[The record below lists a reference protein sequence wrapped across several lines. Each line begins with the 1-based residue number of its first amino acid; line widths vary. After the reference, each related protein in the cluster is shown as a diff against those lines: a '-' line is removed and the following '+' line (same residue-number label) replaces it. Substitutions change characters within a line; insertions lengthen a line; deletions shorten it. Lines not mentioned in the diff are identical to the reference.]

1 MAREAARPY
10 SNPLESGEFGW
21 RPVPRFRF
29 LRELV
34 RKKIAMLAIC
44 FIVVFYIVGIFAP
57 WVSTDDPNH
66 QRLTIEDRLAAPS
79 GEHFFG
85 TDAAGRDLF
94 SRVVYS
100 ARTTLLFTLAVIVT
114 GSLLLGLFL
123 GLVAGYRG
131 GQVDA
136 GIMRVGETLSGVP
149 TLLLLL
155 AISAAFRTRLNDVSF
170 WLKDNTFLGD
180 DARAIV
186 PFLIIVLAAL
196 PFAWIGSARI
206 VRSQVLAIR
215 EQEYILAAETI
226 GVSTFRLL
234 VRHVFPGVLPIFLV
248 GLSGAMAGIAGTE
261 IALSYLGLGVDPS
274 TPSFGT
280 LLQNAGGVRTFQE
293 YPHLLLV
300 SGIPFI
306 LFIFAWNLL
315 GDALVDIVEPR
326 TYRR

>member
-1 MAREAARPY
+1 MTSMAT
-10 SNPLESGEFGW
+10 PLEAGDFAG

-34 RKKIAMLAIC
+34 RKKIAMIAIFFLAL
-44 FIVVFYIVGIFAP
+44 FYLAGIFAP
-57 WVSTDDPNH
+57 WVSTDDPNY

-79 GEHFFG
+79 GDHWFG
-85 TDAAGRDLF
+85 TDGAGRDLF

-100 ARTTLLFTLAVIVT
+100 ARTTLLFTLVVILT
-114 GSLLLGLFL
+114 GSLFL
-123 GLVAGYRG
+123 GLGLGLLAGYRG
-131 GQVDA
+131 GWIDA
-136 GIMRVGETLSGVP
+136 GIMRVGEVLSGVP
-149 TLLLLL
+149 TLLLML
-155 AISAAFRTRLNDVSF
+155 AISAAFRTRLNDVGF
-170 WLKDNTFLGD
+170 WLQENTFLGD

-186 PFLIIVLAAL
+186 PFLIIVGAAL

-206 VRSQVLAIR
+206 VRSQVFAIR
-215 EQEYILAAETI
+215 EQEYVLAAETI
-226 GVSTFRLL
+226 GVSTTRLL
-234 VRHVFPGVLPIFLV
+234 LRHVFPGVLPIFLV
-248 GLSGAMAGIAGTE
+248 GVSAGMAGIAGSE

-293 YPHLLLV
+293 FPHMLLV
-300 SGIPFI
+300 SGVPLI
-306 LFIFAWNLL
+306 LFFFSWNLL

>member
-1 MAREAARPY
+1 MSTVVA
-10 SNPLESGEFGW
+10 PLETGDLGT
-21 RPVPRFRF
+21 RPAPRYRF

-34 RKKIAMLAIC
+34 RKKIAMVAILLITIFYLA
-44 FIVVFYIVGIFAP
+44 GILAP
-57 WVSTDDPNH
+57 WVSTSDPNY
-66 QRLTIEDRLAAPS
+66 QRLTIEERLDTPS
-79 GEHFFG
+79 SEHWFG
-85 TDAAGRDLF
+85 TDGAGRDLY

-100 ARTTLLFTLAVIVT
+100 ARTTLIFTLVVILT
-114 GSLLLGLFL
+114 GSLVLGLSL
-123 GLVAGYRG
+123 GLLAGYRG
-131 GQVDA
+131 GYVDA
-136 GIMRVGETLSGVP
+136 AIMRVGEVLSGVP
-149 TLLLLL
+149 TLLLML
-155 AISAAFRTRLNDVSF
+155 AISAAFRTRLNDVAF

-186 PFLIIVLAAL
+186 PFLIIVGAAL

-215 EQEYILAAETI
+215 EQEYVLAAETI
-226 GVSTFRLL
+226 GASTTRLL

-248 GLSGAMAGIAGTE
+248 GISASMAGIAGGE

-280 LLQNAGGVRTFQE
+280 LLGNAGGVRTFQE
-293 YPHLLLV
+293 YPHMLLV
-300 SGIPFI
+300 SGIPII
-306 LFIFAWNLL
+306 LFFFSWNLL

>member
-1 MAREAARPY
+1 MTSMAT
-10 SNPLESGEFGW
+10 PLEAGDFAG

-34 RKKIAMLAIC
+34 RKKIAMTAIFFLAI
-44 FIVVFYIVGIFAP
+44 FYLAGIFAP
-57 WVSTDDPNH
+57 WVSTDDPNY

-79 GEHFFG
+79 GDHWFG
-85 TDAAGRDLF
+85 TDGAGRDLF
-94 SRVVYS
+94 ARVVYS
-100 ARTTLLFTLAVIVT
+100 ARTTLLFTLVVMLT
-114 GSLLLGLFL
+114 GSLFL
-123 GLVAGYRG
+123 GLGLGLLAGYRG
-131 GQVDA
+131 GWIDA
-136 GIMRVGETLSGVP
+136 GIMRVGEVLSGVP
-149 TLLLLL
+149 TLLLML
-155 AISAAFRTRLNDVSF
+155 AISAAFRTRLNDVAF
-170 WLKDNTFLGD
+170 WLQENTFLGD

-186 PFLIIVLAAL
+186 PFLIIVGAAL

-206 VRSQVLAIR
+206 VRSQVFAIR

-226 GVSTFRLL
+226 GVSTARLL

-248 GLSGAMAGIAGTE
+248 GVSAGMAGIAGSE

-293 YPHLLLV
+293 FPHLLLV
-300 SGIPFI
+300 SGVPLV
-306 LFIFAWNLL
+306 LFFFAWNLL

>member
-1 MAREAARPY
+1 MSTVVA
-10 SNPLESGEFGW
+10 PLETGDLGT
-21 RPVPRFRF
+21 RPAHRYRF

-34 RKKIAMLAIC
+34 GKKIAMISIFLITIFYLA
-44 FIVVFYIVGIFAP
+44 GIFAP
-57 WVSTDDPNH
+57 WVSTSDPNY
-66 QRLTIEDRLAAPS
+66 QRLTIEDRLDSPS
-79 GEHFFG
+79 GEHWFG

-100 ARTTLLFTLAVIVT
+100 ARTTLLFTLVVIVT
-114 GSLLLGLFL
+114 GSLFL
-123 GLVAGYRG
+123 GLSLGLLAGYRG
-131 GQVDA
+131 GVVDTA
-136 GIMRVGETLSGVP
+136 IMRVGEVLSGVP
-149 TLLLLL
+149 TLLLML

-180 DARAIV
+180 DARSIV
-186 PFLIIVLAAL
+186 FFLIIVGAAL

-215 EQEYILAAETI
+215 EQEYVLAAETI
-226 GVSTFRLL
+226 GASTGRLL
-234 VRHVFPGVLPIFLV
+234 LRHIFPGVLPIFLV
-248 GLSGAMAGIAGTE
+248 GLSASMGGIAGAE

-293 YPHLLLV
+293 YPHMLLV
-300 SGIPFI
+300 SGVPII
-306 LFIFAWNLL
+306 LFFFSWSLL

-326 TYRR
+326 THRR